1 MDIKLKNNITSVLF
15 LPVIFLTI
23 IWLIKI
29 IEYGFEISFANFG
42 VLPKKA
48 NGIKGIFFSPFIH
61 KDFNH
66 LINNSYP
73 ILVLMSIINFFYKKI
88 ANEIFIWLYFISGF
102 LLWIIGRPY
111 FHIGASGFIYAL
123 ATFVFV
129 SGLIRNNPQLSAIS
143 MIIIF
148 IYGSMIWGV
157 FPLKENISWEGHL
170 CGLIS
175 GVLIAIYFKNEG
187 PKRKKYQWEIE
198 EEEEQERIRY
208 YIKKTNSLQL
218 HN

>member
-1 MDIKLKNNITSVLF
+1 MDYKLKNNITSVIL
-15 LPVIFLTI
+15 LPAIFLII
-23 IWLIKI
+23 IWSIKI
-29 IEYGFEISFANFG
+29 IEYSFDFSFVNFG

-48 NGIKGIFFSPFIH
+48 SGIKGVLFSPFIH

-73 ILVLMSIINFFYKKI
+73 ILILMSIINFFYKKI

-102 LLWIIGRPY
+102 LLWVIGRPC

-123 ATFVFV
+123 AAFIFI
-129 SGLIRNNPQLSAIS
+129 SGVIRKNPQLSALS
-143 MIIIF
+143 MVIIF
-148 IYGSMIWGV
+148 VYGSMIWGV

-170 CGLIS
+170 CGLIT

-198 EEEEQERIRY
+198 EEEEEEEIQY
-208 YIKKTNSLQL
+208 YIKK
-218 HN
+218 